1 VPLHYVARPSKNS
14 AAAFIAALFSR
25 RRRRRRKT
33 NIRLSRI
40 SRLAA
45 EIFGQPADSRKKFDL
60 GLY

>member
-14 AAAFIAALFSR
+14 AAAFIAALFS
-25 RRRRRRKT
+25 RRRRKT

-45 EIFGQPADSRKKFDL
+45 EIFGQPADSRKKFGL

>member
-14 AAAFIAALFSR
+14 AAAFIAALFS

-45 EIFGQPADSRKKFDL
+45 EIFGQPADSRKKFGL